1 MVPKHIMKS
10 LIPKGDIVNTVSK
23 GHFPTAETFSLTKL
37 KKKKLE
43 SYDKCIYQ
51 SLFQKTLAGINSLEI
66 SHIKHYF
73 SIFLILKFSC

>member
-37 KKKKLE
+37 KKKKIRKLR
-43 SYDKCIYQ
+43 Q
-51 SLFQKTLAGINSLEI
+51 MHI
-66 SHIKHYF
+66 SVTIPENTCRHKFFGNF
-73 SIFLILKFSC
+73 SH

>member
-37 KKKKLE
+37 KKKK
-43 SYDKCIYQ
+43 
-51 SLFQKTLAGINSLEI
+51 N
-66 SHIKHYF
+66 
-73 SIFLILKFSC
+73 